1 MVISDR
7 VITLGENLIVMI
19 SYFTQLIRNLSIRPI
34 WQYQTPLERN
44 APVGQGNSTDI
55 SISPQSRCLFSDKQ
69 VLAKGGSSMDE
80 GLGKLIFPI
89 LVPLCILFL
98 YHVVLYV
105 YQMLSMQNSC
115 NRPILYTVVLCFST
129 RNNMSISMILGTY
142 YLKCYT
148 LSQEN

>member
-1 MVISDR
+1 
-7 VITLGENLIVMI
+7 
-19 SYFTQLIRNLSIRPI
+19 
-34 WQYQTPLERN
+34 
-44 APVGQGNSTDI
+44 
-55 SISPQSRCLFSDKQ
+55 
-69 VLAKGGSSMDE
+69 MDE

-115 NRPILYTVVLCFST
+115 NRPILYIVVLCFST